1 MAIST
6 VRRYTTVDC
15 AERGPPPRS
24 GGNETE
30 LVRIAI
36 RPPTRKARPAATLT
50 RLKPNVYD
58 DSLTTASVQQRGGER
73 SLGCSSPS
81 LSACHAPRSVDSLE
95 DESSVLG
102 PLGHGRIP
110 VRPSVLFAVLE
121 QPAQPRRRGAW
132 ERTPPH
138 SLPSPPVAPPAP
150 YALRINLSSERNLHG
165 ARPSW
170 RSLRNKLTGA
180 Y

>member
-1 MAIST
+1 LVDPATALST

-58 DSLTTASVQQRGGER
+58 DSPQTASLQQRGDER
-73 SLGCSSPS
+73 NLGCSSPS

-95 DESSVLG
+95 DESSMFGPFGHGRKHPRPIVSSLPFSSSRRSHGDVGRGRGRRRTASPPLRLPRPPHMPYASTSPQSGTFMVRG
-102 PLGHGRIP
+102 PLG
-110 VRPSVLFAVLE
+110 
-121 QPAQPRRRGAW
+121 GA
-132 ERTPPH
+132 
-138 SLPSPPVAPPAP
+138 
-150 YALRINLSSERNLHG
+150 
-165 ARPSW
+165 
-170 RSLRNKLTGA
+170 
-180 Y
+180 